1 MTQIVKRGIAQNA
14 VDGTKIRLTNNEA
27 LRSRNF
33 ANTADL
39 QLLKANTSDLAEFG
53 VKPQSPFTPS
63 LANDLTTVGFVQD
76 LISGQINLKQ
86 AVVAAS
92 SSNLALTGSSP
103 LTIDTVSI
111 SDGDRVGLVGQ
122 TDQTENGI
130 YDVEIDGGTYTLT
143 RSADF
148 DGSPASE
155 VKQGSTFDVING
167 SVNGKK
173 RFLQTTSNPTVGVSN
188 LVFVEVPAGVV
199 VPVAS
204 EEELTLN
211 STNITNQYVDLANE
225 ALAPSVKVYF
235 SGILQRKGVD
245 YTLSVVSNVTRI
257 TFAGDL
263 ATGGNIE
270 LINGDLLLVSYER
283 E

>member
-14 VDGTKIRLTNNEA
+14 VDGTKVRLSNNES
-27 LRSRNF
+27 LRARNF
-33 ANTADL
+33 ANTSDL
-39 QLLKANTSDLAEFG
+39 ALLKANASDLAEFG

-63 LANDLTTVGFVQD
+63 ALNDLTTVGFVQD
-76 LISGQINLKQ
+76 LVSGQINLKQ

-111 SDGDRVGLVGQ
+111 SDGDRIALVGQ
-122 TDQTENGI
+122 TDATENGI
-130 YDVEIDGGTYTLT
+130 YDVEIALGAYTLT

-148 DGSPASE
+148 DGSPSSE

-167 SVNGKK
+167 AVNGKK
-173 RFLQTTSNPTVGVSN
+173 RFLQTTSNPTVGSSN
-188 LVFVEVPAGVV
+188 LVFVEVPAGAV
-199 VPVAS
+199 VPVAT
-204 EEELTLN
+204 EEEITLN
-211 STNITNQYVDLANE
+211 STDITNQYVDLANE

-245 YTLSVVSNVTRI
+245 YTLSVVSTVTRI

-263 ATGGNIE
+263 ATAGNIE
-270 LINGDLLLVSYER
+270 LVNGDLLLVSYER